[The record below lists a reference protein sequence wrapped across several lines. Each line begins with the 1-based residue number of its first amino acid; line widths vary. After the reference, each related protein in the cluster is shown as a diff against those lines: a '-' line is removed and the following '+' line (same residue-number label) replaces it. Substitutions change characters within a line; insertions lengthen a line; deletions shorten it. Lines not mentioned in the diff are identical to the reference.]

1 MTLWKKSAW
10 MITAAAPFL
19 LQTPAAKADTT
30 TYQVLSTA
38 GDPNYLNSLP
48 AGQTPDVDA
57 GFYAGGTLLT
67 ITASGTQNS
76 STATSFFTDA
86 NGALTQ
92 PTQLFRYANVG
103 ATNYPTLAGG
113 DGLNHY
119 AGGGTNYNTGA
130 GLFAFAG
137 DASTDTTDPNTIRF
151 GALVGTFSNHPV
163 ENRDWFFL
171 GTNDSLTIPAGG
183 EELYLAVNDDPGK
196 NFNDAGAF
204 DVTIA
209 TAPEPSS
216 FALLG
221 TGLLGVAGALRKRFA

>member
-1 MTLWKKSAW
+1 MLHGPT
-10 MITAAAPFL
+10 
-19 LQTPAAKADTT
+19 AKADTT
-30 TYQVLSTA
+30 TYTVLSTA

-57 GFYAGGTLLT
+57 GFYVGGTVLT

-76 STATSFFTDA
+76 NTSNNFFTDA

-92 PTQLFRYANVG
+92 PTQLFSYANVG

-113 DGLNHY
+113 DGVNHY
-119 AGGGTNYNTGA
+119 VGGGTNYNTGA

-137 DASTDTTDPNTIRF
+137 DASTDTTDPNTILF
-151 GALVGTFSNHPV
+151 GALVGTFSTNPV
-163 ENRDWFFL
+163 ENRDWFFI
-171 GTNDSLTIPAGG
+171 GTNDTLVIPAGG

-196 NFNDAGAF
+196 NFNNAGAF

-209 TAPEPSS
+209 TTPEPSS
-216 FALLG
+216 IALLG
-221 TGLLGVAGALRKRFA
+221 TGLLGVVGIIRKRFA